1 MDRAEPMLSKNFSY
15 QSLIPSNK
23 KIIPFVAV
31 DLAQK
36 VTTCSCLM
44 IACALTFQNVNL
56 LHKPLH
62 VGGRGWTLSMT
73 ESYFPCTDFPLT
85 YTIYI

>member
-1 MDRAEPMLSKNFSY
+1 MLSKNFSY
-15 QSLIPSNK
+15 QSLRGTHTILQQEKSFHLLP
-23 KIIPFVAV
+23 VE
-31 DLAQK
+31 LTQK

-62 VGGRGWTLSMT
+62 VGGRVG
-73 ESYFPCTDFPLT
+73 PCQ
-85 YTIYI
+85 